1 MMKTVGNNRLTGP
14 RRSVFGILKDAGYP
28 AALLSAVLFI
38 GCPPP
43 AVAQADPC
51 GLNWRRVN
59 TPNLPEHLIGQA
71 AAYDSGRGV
80 TVLFGGNNPFTGA
93 GFSPDTWELTGA
105 IWSKP
110 DPSLRPHR
118 RRGSAMA
125 YDSHRGVC
133 VLFGGGTNIF
143 ESDIPF
149 NDTWE
154 WDGTVWTERR
164 SDNPS
169 AADGPPPL
177 DYPLM
182 AYDAHRKR
190 TVLIAGSER
199 MGNEIKAAD
208 RTWEWD
214 GEVWTAHLSQP
225 APVPRSG
232 TAMVYDSARRVVLLF
247 GGAGGR
253 PLGDTWTWDGVT
265 WKMVATGGTIAR
277 EDHAMAFDERR
288 KVVVLFSGAADL
300 GGVSSTAIAET
311 SEWNGSSWTPLGITP
326 QFGVGLQP
334 RRLHLMWYDTHEQ
347 RVMIFGGLY
356 SVGFTHTVLRDLWEV
371 RPPGQWVDFS
381 YAGIP
386 SLPETGEF
394 YAPFNTL
401 SEAVSAAPSGCTIIL
416 KPGAVSEVVTVTK
429 PLTLEAYSGPVTLG
443 RN

>member
-1 MMKTVGNNRLTGP
+1 
-14 RRSVFGILKDAGYP
+14 
-28 AALLSAVLFI
+28 LLLASLFI
-38 GCPPP
+38 GLPLS
-43 AVAQADPC
+43 AGAQADPC

-59 TPNLPEHLIGQA
+59 TPNSPEQLLGRV

-80 TVLFGGNNPFTGA
+80 AVLFGGNNPFTA
-93 GFSPDTWELTGA
+93 TTFSSDTWELTGTS
-105 IWSKP
+105 WSKA
-110 DPSLRPHR
+110 DPPVRPHR

-125 YDSHRGVC
+125 YDSARGVC

-143 ESDIPF
+143 GHEIPF

-154 WDGTVWTERR
+154 WDGNVWTERR
-164 SDNPS
+164 ADNPS
-169 AADGPPPL
+169 AADSPPPL

-182 AYDAHRKR
+182 TYDAHRKR
-190 TVLIAGSER
+190 TVLIAGTER
-199 MGNEIKAAD
+199 LGNEVNLAD

-214 GEVWTAHLSQP
+214 GEVWTAHLSKP

-247 GGAGGR
+247 GGRGGR

-265 WKMVATGGTIAR
+265 WKLVATGGTVAR

-311 SEWNGSSWTPLGITP
+311 SEWNGSSWKPLGITP
-326 QFGVGLQP
+326 QFGVALQP

-347 RVMIFGGLY
+347 RVMIFGGLF
-356 SVGFTHTVLRDLWEV
+356 SVGFTHTVLEDLWEAH
-371 RPPGQWVDFS
+371 PPGQWVDFS
-381 YAGIP
+381 YGGAP
-386 SLPETGEF
+386 ALPETGEF
-394 YAPFNTL
+394 HTPFNTL
-401 SEAVSAAPSGCTIIL
+401 TEAVAAAPPDCTIIL
-416 KPGAVSEVVTVTK
+416 KPGALSEAITVTK
-429 PLTLEAYSGPVTLG
+429 PLTLEAYTGPVTVG